1 MSWPHDYGTWY
12 KNNQQLQGSDQY
24 DLGIQETTYVTVICL
39 HLVIV
44 FRTNHLTNSKTSPK
58 LSSHWHFR
66 KHLGWIFDQ
75 ATGKMLLGALTSSL
89 NRSRNKPYLPTQ
101 TTQRFKQKVI
111 RSCVWKRASLKPKI
125 WWWFICKYIYIYI
138 LSTKGLILVVW
149 DNPICLQKWGV
160 KNIRKVYV
168 LCHWLFWGYQD
179 SLQSPT
185 QHQAAR

>member
-1 MSWPHDYGTWY
+1 MVICICNFYSSPPKQKRWADHMTMVHGT

-44 FRTNHLTNSKTSPK
+44 FRTNHLTNPKTSPK
-58 LSSHWHFR
+58 LSSYWHFR

-138 LSTKGLILVVW
+138 YCPQRV
-149 DNPICLQKWGV
+149 
-160 KNIRKVYV
+160 
-168 LCHWLFWGYQD
+168 
-179 SLQSPT
+179 
-185 QHQAAR
+185 